1 MREIELR
8 LSDMWLE
15 VLQIGHAHPCKPA
28 SQPVRLSDTLLNNSV
43 HVYGCHVVSTRC
55 YIPNHFSMALHV
67 AVVVLLLEHNRYIAM
82 VLAMVVFKF

>member
-1 MREIELR
+1 MCESGLR
-8 LSDMWLE
+8 LSDMWVD
-15 VLQIGHAHPCKPA
+15 VLHVWHAHLCKPA

-67 AVVVLLLEHNRYIAM
+67 TVVLLLLEHNRYIAM
-82 VLAMVVFKF
+82 VLAMVMFR